1 MRKSKIVFAFII
13 SLFIPMFAGAASKE
27 KSGSSDYEF
36 HPTIT
41 VLPKGTDGSAG
52 PDATY
57 VYFGD
62 WPQTIK
68 EPSVTINEKKTL
80 KMGTAV
86 YYQGDD
92 GAWYA
97 KIAENGQGDK
107 QFYSDNSTV
116 STSKSGRSKYF
127 KVEPLKWRVLTKD
140 YNGSGKALLFAENV
154 IDAMQFYSAFE
165 LPEGQNPSDLPERK
179 IDKKTSAYE
188 NNYKYSQIH
197 AWLNGVEYYSIEKN
211 KTAKKSDYKGKGF
224 LQIAFNSSAQK
235 LIAVSE
241 VNTSD
246 DISKDK
252 VFLLSQAEA
261 AELVNGALNVRNPS
275 DYAVAKGM
283 AMAAYD
289 GVGYYLRTPAADNR
303 TKVAGLEHGS
313 VSSFMVNAGGIG
325 LVPAITVSLS
335 VDGEVK
341 VDSSK
346 VSMADVKK
354 KFEAKLNSSKI
365 NPSTPVKADAGML
378 EVKGSTVNKSV
389 RYSEIF
395 TYGRN
400 AAVAD
405 FYASDHD
412 TAKTEY
418 EKYCASVAGISSSS
432 SATATWYDAVIYCNL
447 RSIAEGLVPAYYISD
462 NGNKLCDPADWVLI
476 EPNIKADAQG
486 KYCYSSDTPSAALD
500 KGIKMDMS
508 ADGYRLPTEIEWEY
522 LAVFYGVYGSSPEWC
537 WDWYVGFDEMPENL
551 PVTGIEKIG
560 ERVVRGFYHKDF
572 TTERNLVERE
582 SYPTSTAAVFRVV
595 RSKPS
600 AASSAF
606 AVDVTVASEGA
617 GLAAAKVKSAK
628 PGAVVRL
635 ENKENIGWEF
645 DSYTAK
651 DANGKA
657 VKVSSSGSFI
667 MPDSNVTVTAQFKKA
682 KPYPVTFAKS
692 ENVTIKSDKTEACV
706 GETVTLSFEFAQG
719 YDLDTVTVTDASGF
733 AVALSGGKTF
743 VMPKGGATVSVTVQQ
758 YDSKNFVYVPGAT
771 VKSISGSKVFTGK
784 AVTIKDMY
792 VCKHE
797 TTQAEWEKYM
807 TYYGVASIGSG
818 AGQSNDPNPYCPIA
832 RNGKGPDFPAYAL
845 NWFEAVI
852 YCNLRSIDEGFE
864 PVYYMGN
871 MEKNPA
877 QWEKLANSFVR
888 HNSAGKYYINDTTDG
903 SVLAKVKMDEK
914 ANGYRLPTEA
924 EWEYLARGGKDKV
937 TSRGTKNS
945 GIDNYNNVGWCGRV
959 ASNGKA
965 HEVMQK
971 SPNNLGLYDM
981 SGNVAEWTW
990 NNIHR
995 GGSWSSVVKS
1005 DTNIAEECTV
1015 YGRPAENKTGL
1026 GERRVIAMAGLRVVR
1041 TKF

>member
-1 MRKSKIVFAFII
+1 MSKLKISFAVILA
-13 SLFIPMFAGAASKE
+13 LFIPVFAVAASK
-27 KSGSSDYEF
+27 SGPGEYEF
-36 HPTIT
+36 HSTIT

-52 PDATY
+52 TDATY

-68 EPSVTINEKKTL
+68 DPSVTVNEKKTL

-97 KIAENGQGDK
+97 KIAENAQGDK
-107 QFYSDNSTV
+107 LFYSDNSTV
-116 STSKSGRSKYF
+116 SKSSSGRTKYF
-127 KVEPLKWRVLTKD
+127 KVEPIKWRVLNKD

-154 IDAMQFYSAFE
+154 LDGMPFYSAFE
-165 LPEGQNPSDLPERK
+165 LAENQNPSDLPERK
-179 IDKKTSAYE
+179 IDKKTSALE
-188 NNYKYSQIH
+188 NSYKYSQIH

-211 KTAKKSDYKGKGF
+211 KTAKKTEFKGKGF
-224 LQIAFNSSAQK
+224 LQAAFNSSAQK
-235 LIAVSE
+235 LIAQSE
-241 VNTSD
+241 VNVSD
-246 DISKDK
+246 DVSKDR
-252 VFLLSQAEA
+252 VFLLSQPEA

-283 AMAAYD
+283 PMAAYD
-289 GVGYYLRTPAADNR
+289 GVGYYLRTPAADDR
-303 TKVAGLEHGS
+303 TKVSGVEHGA
-313 VSSFMVNAGGIG
+313 VASFMVNADCIG

-341 VDSSK
+341 VDSAK
-346 VSMADVKK
+346 ISMADLKK
-354 KFEAKLNSSKI
+354 KFEAKLNGSKPATSS
-365 NPSTPVKADAGML
+365 PVKADAGML
-378 EVKGSTVNKSV
+378 EVKGASVNKSV

-400 AAVAD
+400 ATVAD
-405 FYASDHD
+405 FYVSDHD
-412 TAKTEY
+412 VAKTEY
-418 EKYCASVAGISSSS
+418 EKYCTSLAGISSSAA
-432 SATATWYDAVIYCNL
+432 ATATWYDAVIYCNL

-462 NGNKLCDPADWVLI
+462 NGNKLCDPADWILI
-476 EPNIKADAQG
+476 EPNIKADALG
-486 KYCYSSDTPSAALD
+486 KYCYSSDTPSNALNN
-500 KGIKMDMS
+500 GIKMDMA

-522 LAVFYGVYGSSPEWC
+522 MAIFYGVYGSSPAWC
-537 WDWYVGFDEMPENL
+537 WDWYVPFDEMPENL

-560 ERVVRGFYHKDF
+560 ERVVRGFYHNNLSA
-572 TTERNLVERE
+572 ERNLVERE
-582 SYPTSTAAVFRVV
+582 SYPASSAAGFRVV
-595 RSKPS
+595 RSKVS
-600 AASSAF
+600 AASSVF
-606 AVDVTVASEGA
+606 TIDVAAEGEGT

-635 ENKENIGWEF
+635 EYKENVGWEF
-645 DSYTAK
+645 DSYSAK

-657 VKVSSSGSFI
+657 VKVSTSGSFI
-667 MPDSNVTVTAQFKKA
+667 MPDSNVTVVAKFKKA
-682 KPYPVTFAKS
+682 KPYPVTFAKA
-692 ENVTIKSDKTEACV
+692 ENVTVKSDKAEACV
-706 GETVTLSFEFAQG
+706 GEAVTLSFEFAQG
-719 YDLDTVTVTDASGF
+719 YDLDSVSVTDSSGY

-743 VMPKGGATVSVTVQQ
+743 VMPKGGATVSVSVQQ

-771 VKSISGSKVFTGK
+771 VKPISGSSVFKGK
-784 AVTIKDMY
+784 SVTIKDMY

-818 AGQSNDPNPYCPIA
+818 QGQSNDPNPYCPIA

-852 YCNLRSIDEGFE
+852 YCNLRSIDEGLE

-888 HNSAGKYYINDTTDG
+888 HNSAGKYYINDITDT
-903 SVLAKVKMDEK
+903 SVLAKVKMDDK

-937 TSRGTKNS
+937 SSRGTKYS
-945 GIDNYNNVGWCGRV
+945 GSDNYNNVGWCGRV
-959 ASNGKA
+959 ASQGKA

-1015 YGRPAENKTGL
+1015 YGRPAEAKTNL
-1026 GERRVIAMAGLRVVR
+1026 GERRVVAMAGLRVVR

>member
-1 MRKSKIVFAFII
+1 MKNSKIVLAFLL
-13 SLFIPMFAGAASKE
+13 SLLVPVFAGAASK
-27 KSGSSDYEF
+27 KDSNDYEF
-36 HPTIT
+36 HSTVT

-52 PDATY
+52 TDATY

-68 EPSVTINEKKTL
+68 DPSVTINEKKTM
-80 KMGTAV
+80 KMGPNV
-86 YYQGDD
+86 YYKGDD

-97 KIAENGQGDK
+97 KVAENAQGDK
-107 QFYSDNSTV
+107 PFYSDNSTV
-116 STSKSGRSKYF
+116 SQSKSGRSKYF
-127 KVEPLKWRVLTKD
+127 KVEPIKWRVLSKD
-140 YNGSGKALLFAENV
+140 YNGSGKALLFAETVLDV
-154 IDAMQFYSAFE
+154 IPFYSIQAD
-165 LPEGQNPSDLPERK
+165 LLKNPSELPERK

-235 LIAVSE
+235 LVAQSD
-241 VNTSD
+241 VNVSD

-252 VFLLSQAEA
+252 VFLLSQAEVTGS
-261 AELVNGALNVRNPS
+261 VNGALSVRYPS
-275 DYAVAKGM
+275 DYALAKGM
-283 AMAAYD
+283 PMAAYD
-289 GVGYYLRTPAADNR
+289 GAGYYLRTPASER
-303 TKVAGLEHGS
+303 TKVAGVEHGS
-313 VSSFMVNAGGIG
+313 MAALQVYSQDAGV
-325 LVPAITVSLS
+325 VPAIAVTLSL
-335 VDGEVK
+335 DGNAK
-341 VDSSK
+341 LDAGK
-346 VSMADVKK
+346 IAMADVKK
-354 KFEAKLNSSKI
+354 KFDAKNASSIAVAAPK
-365 NPSTPVKADAGML
+365 KDASGML
-378 EVKGSTVNKSV
+378 EVKGATVNKSV
-389 RYSEIF
+389 RYSEVF

-400 AAVAD
+400 ATVAD
-405 FYASDHD
+405 FYVCDHD
-412 TAKTEY
+412 VTKTEY
-418 EKYCASVAGISSSS
+418 EKYCASATGISSSS
-432 SATATWYDAVIYCNL
+432 AATGTWYDAVIYCNL
-447 RSIAEGLVPAYYISD
+447 RSIAEGLAPAYYISD
-462 NGNKLCDPADWVLI
+462 GGNKLCDPADWVAV
-476 EPNIKADAQG
+476 EPNIKVNAKG
-486 KYCYSSDTPSAALD
+486 EYSYSSDAPSDALN

-508 ADGYRLPTEIEWEY
+508 ADGYRLPTELEWEY
-522 LAVFYGVYGSSPEWC
+522 MAVFCGVYGTTPVWC
-537 WDWYVGFDEMPENL
+537 WDWYVPFDEMPENP
-551 PVTGIEKIG
+551 PVTGVEKIG
-560 ERVVRGFYHKDF
+560 ERVVRGFYNKNF
-572 TTERNLVERE
+572 TMERNLVERE
-582 SYPTSTAAVFRVV
+582 SYPTPTAAGFRVV
-595 RSKPS
+595 RSKPT

-606 AVDVTVASEGA
+606 SVEVTVGSEGA
-617 GLAAAKVKSAK
+617 GLAAAKVKTAK

-635 ENKENIGWEF
+635 ENRENIGWEF
-645 DSYTAK
+645 DSYSAK

-682 KPYPVTFAKS
+682 KPYPVTFAKT
-692 ENVTIKSDKTEACV
+692 ENVTVKADKTEACV
-706 GETVTLSFEFAQG
+706 GETVALSFEFAQG
-719 YDLDTVTVTDASGF
+719 YDIDTITVTDNSGN
-733 AVALSGGKTF
+733 AVPVSSGKVF

-758 YDSKNFVYVPGAT
+758 YDSKNFVFVPGAT
-771 VKSISGSKVFTGK
+771 VKSISGSQVFTGK
-784 AVTIKDMY
+784 TFTIKDMY

-852 YCNLRSIDEGFE
+852 YCNLRSIDEGYE

-877 QWEKLANSFVR
+877 QWEKLSGSYVR
-888 HNSAGKYYINDTTDG
+888 HNSAGKYYINDTTDE

-937 TSRGTKNS
+937 SSRGTRYS
-945 GIDNYNNVGWCGRV
+945 GSDNYNNVGWCGRV

-1015 YGRPAENKTGL
+1015 YGRPAENKTKL